1 MEICSKPLGGGYVSR
16 GVPRML
22 VHVYCVVVT
31 EITNNSKVSELPTLL
46 AVYSMLS
53 RYMHVGYAANSHN
66 SVFQRF
72 TAFLMDENF

>member
-16 GVPRML
+16 GVPGML

-31 EITNNSKVSELPTLL
+31 EITQLEVSELPTLL
-46 AVYSMLS
+46 TVYSMLS
-53 RYMHVGYAANSHN
+53 RYMHLGYAANSHN

>member
-1 MEICSKPLGGGYVSR
+1 
-16 GVPRML
+16 ML
-22 VHVYCVVVT
+22 VHVCCVVVT
-31 EITNNSKVSELPTLL
+31 EITQLEVSELPTLL